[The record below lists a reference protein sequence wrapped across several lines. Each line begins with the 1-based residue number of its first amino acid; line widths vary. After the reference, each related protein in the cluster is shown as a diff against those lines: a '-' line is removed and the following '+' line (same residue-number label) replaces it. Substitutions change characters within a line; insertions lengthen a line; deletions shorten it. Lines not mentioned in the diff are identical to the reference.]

1 MGVVPGLKV
10 TGSGL
15 TASLHELN
23 GRTGMRL
30 GALWTTLVVAQ
41 IAVAVAVLP
50 AAVYLSWQV
59 ARMEL
64 VGPGFPA
71 EKFVVASVALGEER
85 SAIDSTRFS
94 ARQLD
99 LGSRLQAEAG
109 VSAVTFSSSI
119 PGFAAGR
126 RIQFEDGTA
135 TREPGL
141 QEVSS
146 LDVALEMFDVYGAEI
161 LAGRDFS
168 SADLGSANAVIVNRT
183 FVRQLLADE
192 SRSAL
197 GLRFRYPSTGSGQGT
212 QSKWYQIIGVV
223 RDFPAFSP
231 SPVSDGEPTDKQP
244 AAPGTVEPC
253 VISVRFK
260 GPIPAGMT
268 DRIRQIGAEVDP
280 ALQLRR
286 VVPLSDFYGGLRA
299 VWRYLAWGVGLLTAS
314 VMLLSAAGIYALM
327 SFTVAQRTREI
338 GIRAALGA
346 APNRLLLGIFGR
358 VIRQLAVGVVTGS
371 LLSAA
376 ALSSAG
382 VGAGKV
388 GPLLFAVASLMLVV
402 GLLAA
407 SGPARRSLR
416 IQAIDAL
423 RAEG

>member
-1 MGVVPGLKV
+1 
-10 TGSGL
+10 
-15 TASLHELN
+15 
-23 GRTGMRL
+23 
-30 GALWTTLVVAQ
+30 
-41 IAVAVAVLP
+41 
-50 AAVYLSWQV
+50 
-59 ARMEL
+59 
-64 VGPGFPA
+64 
-71 EKFVVASVALGEER
+71 
-85 SAIDSTRFS
+85 
-94 ARQLD
+94 
-99 LGSRLQAEAG
+99 
-109 VSAVTFSSSI
+109 
-119 PGFAAGR
+119 
-126 RIQFEDGTA
+126 
-135 TREPGL
+135 
-141 QEVSS
+141 
-146 LDVALEMFDVYGAEI
+146 MFDVYGAEI

-183 FVRQLLADE
+183 FVRHLLAEDDRGSE

-231 SPVSDGEPTDKQP
+231 SPVSDGEPTVYHP
-244 AAPGTVEPC
+244 AAPGTVDPC

-286 VVPLSDFYGGLRA
+286 VVPLSDFYGDLRA